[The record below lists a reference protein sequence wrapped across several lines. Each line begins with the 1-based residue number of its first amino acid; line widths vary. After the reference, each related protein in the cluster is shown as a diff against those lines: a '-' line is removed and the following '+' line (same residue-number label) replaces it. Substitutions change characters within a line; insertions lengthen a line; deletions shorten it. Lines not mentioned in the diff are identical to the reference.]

1 MHRVTV
7 NDIDPYANLS
17 IGVSVVNNAG
27 LESDLVETFYVGSE
41 SALELIG
48 AIFFQLEVILVNLL
62 CHLIFKS

>member
-1 MHRVTV
+1 MADDNFVFLQAVDVHRVTV

-41 SALELIG
+41 SALELID
-48 AIFFQLEVILVNLL
+48 AICLN
-62 CHLIFKS
+62 